1 MSDKYQNAV
10 LQPSQKIEFLG
21 VILGSKEMT
30 ISLRQERVLAIREQC
45 YLFLAKYQVS
55 AREISQL
62 IGKFFY
68 LAIAILPAPF
78 QYKFL
83 KRSGGLLSLDIVKP
97 GGSMVKPGGGRTY

>member
-83 KRSGGLLSLDIVKP
+83 ERSGGLLSLDIVKP